1 MGVLRTLTAKGGYTR
16 QPVLADDGGTLG
28 LDWWGGA
35 DRPGYA
41 AADAPVCL
49 FIRECDF
56 ML

>member
-1 MGVLRTLTAKGGYTR
+1 MLRTLTAKGGYTR